1 MACLGLRTAG
11 GISAT
16 RLPDRDC
23 RFRIATRPNRV
34 AFRPAAV
41 VAKMAMVQCKEVPQL
56 KAAPGGSD
64 GGGRTDISGGPEKLD
79 RWMRE
84 SVTEIVK
91 NLEEAPLFVHVYG
104 GDLGTRLKTEKA
116 VAEDW
121 TQMKGKWVK
130 GEEPSPEGIILVEE
144 LKEDDAGILEE
155 DEGQSGDCTKAWG
168 VLIQGKGDDAGV
180 ACYLLKTCKVGGGGL
195 GLFSTHYCLV
205 RVKSFRETLKSQL
218 TNCWLA

>member
-11 GISAT
+11 GITAA
-16 RLPDRDC
+16 RIPDRDG
-23 RFRIATRPNRV
+23 RFRITTGPNRV
-34 AFRPAAV
+34 SFRPAAV
-41 VAKMAMVQCKEVPQL
+41 VAKVAMVQCKEVPQL
-56 KAAPGGSD
+56 KDAPGGGD
-64 GGGRTDISGGPEKLD
+64 GGGRTDISGGAKKFD

-91 NLEEAPLFVHVYG
+91 NLEEAPLLVHVYG
-104 GDLGTRLKTEKA
+104 DDLGTRLKTEKA

-144 LKEDDAGILEE
+144 LKEDDVGILEE
-155 DEGQSGDCTKAWG
+155 DEGQFRDCTKAWG
-168 VLIQGKGDDAGV
+168 VLIQGKGEDGGV
-180 ACYLLKTCKVGGGGL
+180 GCYLLKTSKVGCGGVGV
-195 GLFSTHYCLV
+195 FSTHYSLV

-218 TNCWLA
+218 TKCWLV